1 MSFKQFLT
9 ESRSAPFYH
18 STTIENAITILEKNF
33 LHIADDSWQGYPQ
46 GVSFTRS
53 YKYTKTFAK
62 DYMGHDEFTTF
73 GYYRV
78 VFEADQQKLT
88 NDYKIVPFN
97 WFDDK
102 SRISGDYEEFI
113 NQSEERVIGRKT
125 PVMMFDNKKRVI
137 RILRNFS
144 KYLTK
149 VIIDDYER
157 FLSINQKQINKTK
170 NISRILNHP
179 LLYDMK
185 TKGFVNK

>member
-1 MSFKQFLT
+1 MSFKEYLI

-18 STTIENAITILEKNF
+18 STTIESAITILDKNF

-62 DYMGHDEFTTF
+62 DYMSHDEFTTF
-73 GYYRV
+73 GYYRI
-78 VFEADQQKLT
+78 VFEADQRKLA

-97 WFDDK
+97 WFDYK
-102 SRISGDYEEFI
+102 TRVPGDYDQFE

-137 RILRNFS
+137 RILRNFR

-149 VIIDDYER
+149 VIIDDYEK
-157 FLSINQKQINKTK
+157 FLSVNHNQINKTK
-170 NISRILNHP
+170 NISIIMDHP

-185 TKGFVNK
+185 TKRFVNK